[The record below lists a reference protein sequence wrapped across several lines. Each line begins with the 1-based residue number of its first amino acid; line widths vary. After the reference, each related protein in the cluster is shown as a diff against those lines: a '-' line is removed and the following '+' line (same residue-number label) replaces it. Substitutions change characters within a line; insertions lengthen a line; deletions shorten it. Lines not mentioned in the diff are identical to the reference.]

1 MHTLRT
7 ILSWALAAL
16 LIAAFIQLNIHPLSA
31 PPEGAVK
38 LYDAPGENILFQT
51 LASNSGYDL
60 FEPAGRFVT
69 AIVELIA
76 AFFLLLPW
84 TRRFGAFLSAL
95 VMTAA
100 VALHMSPWLGREV
113 PVSLDARSSATDGGL
128 LFMLA
133 IAMLVAS
140 LLILIVHPGKK
151 AYV

>member
-1 MHTLRT
+1 MRALRT
-7 ILSWALAAL
+7 ILSWGLAAF
-16 LIAAFIQLNIHPLSA
+16 LIAAFIQSNIHPLTA
-31 PPEGAVK
+31 PPDGSVK
-38 LYDAPGENILFQT
+38 LFDAPGENILFQT
-51 LASNSGYDL
+51 LASNSGYAM

-69 AIVELIA
+69 AIVELVA

-100 VALHMSPWLGREV
+100 VALHMSPWLGREI
-113 PVSLDARSSATDGGL
+113 PLSLETRSSATDGGL

-140 LLILIVHPGKK
+140 LLVLIVHPGKK